1 MRLIREE
8 LMYRKIARNCFV
20 VGLTLC
26 LWGAFVT
33 GCSRMK
39 SKYREV
45 VVEFSNALRID
56 SKFADA
62 RYQLGL
68 CDLQRKD
75 EIREGIADLG

>member
-1 MRLIREE
+1 
-8 LMYRKIARNCFV
+8 
-20 VGLTLC
+20 
-26 LWGAFVT
+26 
-33 GCSRMK
+33 MK